1 MLARHVDRLARRG
14 HRGGVGGRRV
24 VHVEADHRDRA
35 EPGVGGRDRDV
46 VAPDQLLA
54 FRAVGTG
61 RGHVRQPV
69 VDGAGP
75 HDALVLLESRA
86 LPTEEARLREVQ
98 VGQPGGDHEPDDLAV
113 LARSDERRV
122 VRRLAHDRG
131 HARVR
136 HVHDE
141 HPGARRDPAG
151 SGRGV
156 PADHHDT
163 VAHEQQLGGEH
174 PVEGQ
179 RPDLDRFGAGDV
191 VQDQGAVVDDPH
203 QQRAVGLHHV
213 GLVDAGLLDVRT
225 GVAGC
230 RFLRL
235 PGRLRGLGRTC
246 GVGHRVDTHVV
257 PAVRRHAVD
266 AVVDVPPQQL
276 VARRRRP
283 EVRVDEPE
291 VVAVDGRPTIVAGSR
306 AGRAERDARR
316 EGGAERADGG
326 DGESGTG
333 ELVHAGTTDHW
344 RDWFPGLRR

>member
-14 HRGGVGGRRV
+14 HRRGVGGRRV

-46 VAPDQLLA
+46 VAPDELLA
-54 FRAVGTG
+54 FRAVGAG
-61 RGHVRQPV
+61 RRDVRQPV

-75 HDALVLLESRA
+75 DDALVLLQRRA
-86 LPTEEARLREVQ
+86 LPAEEARLREVQ
-98 VGQPGGDHEPDDLAV
+98 VGQPGGDHEPDDVAV
-113 LARSDERRV
+113 LAGGDERRV

-131 HARVR
+131 RARVGD
-136 HVHDE
+136 VHDE
-141 HPGARRDPAG
+141 HPGARRDPARC
-151 SGRGV
+151 GRGV
-156 PADHHDT
+156 PADHHDP
-163 VAHEQQLGGEH
+163 VADEQQLGGEH
-174 PVEGQ
+174 RVQGQ
-179 RPDLDRFGAGDV
+179 RPDPDRLGAGDV
-191 VQDQGAVVDDPH
+191 VDDQGAVVDDPH
-203 QQRAVGLHHV
+203 QQRAVGLDHV
-213 GLVDAGLLDVRT
+213 GLVDAGLLDVGA
-225 GVAGC
+225 GVAG
-230 RFLRL
+230 RRLRRL
-235 PGRLRGLGRTC
+235 PGRLRRLGRAC
-246 GVGHRVDTHVV
+246 GVGHRVDPQVV

-291 VVAVDGRPTIVAGSR
+291 VVAVDGWPTIVAGSR

-333 ELVHAGTTDHW
+333 ELVHGGTTDHW